1 MNLVN
6 DKNNLIKIFNETD
19 MKSKYNFY
27 INHMKNRENEL
38 EKQKISKLY
47 ELYENINFIKNTEK
61 YDKKEFYKICNGRT
75 GWLMYSNKTKF
86 LGYLSEGGQAKIG
99 LYLRRKHINFDK
111 NPDIQYF
118 QVVNDTMIFL
128 HGLKIKLK
136 EFFKNK
142 SNRYVYNIVIGRKV
156 FNRNMKLPK
165 FTYKNSYYKIIP
177 KNKKCIRLKFE
188 EFIEVKRIGHDIES
202 KFIVGKIFNKR
213 DHYNKEKLIYNKL
226 NKIINNNDTIKLL
239 NYNDNNMI
247 IFFDYL
253 HNYRNLKEFQE
264 EYFIDKHKRQRLLYN
279 TSNSFYNDEFYNFN
293 NVECKET
300 LLNFDVWLN
309 LVKNIL
315 ESVQFIHSKNI
326 FHRDLTP
333 GNIMISNS
341 NQNVLLIDF
350 GFSWIAEDKLNDDI
364 NNDNI
369 KIRKAV
375 NNFTTSRVGTL
386 RFIAPEV
393 LNYKGK
399 YDAEKADIWSLGCIM
414 YYLLFGTYPYTS
426 PLKIDKNLTNE
437 NSFKKYYENDII
449 EQVEKCCYN
458 SKMFTESQVELISNL
473 INQCKQIEPVNRGY
487 VKELLK
493 YIEDYNISERKNILD
508 FNNIND
514 YGMIRINS
522 N

>member
-1 MNLVN
+1 MNLVS
-6 DKNNLIKIFNETD
+6 DKNNLIKFFSETD
-19 MKSKYNFY
+19 IKSKYY
-27 INHMKNRENEL
+27 YYKNISKNKEIEL
-38 EKQKISKLY
+38 EKQKILNLYKLY
-47 ELYENINFIKNTEK
+47 KDINFIKNTEK
-61 YDKKEFYKICNGRT
+61 YDKKEFIKICNGRT

-99 LYLRRKHINFDK
+99 LYLRRKHIDFEK
-111 NPDIQYF
+111 KPEIQYF
-118 QVVNDTMIFL
+118 QVVNDMMIFL

-136 EFFKNK
+136 EFFKDK
-142 SNRYVYNIVIGRKV
+142 SNRYVYSLISGKKI
-156 FNRNMKLPK
+156 FNKNTKLPK
-165 FTYKNSYYKIIP
+165 FTYKNSYYRIIP
-177 KNKKCIRLKFE
+177 KDKKCIRLKME
-188 EFIEVKRIGHDIES
+188 EFIKIKHKDHEIES

-213 DHYNKEKLIYNKL
+213 EHYNKEKLIYNKL
-226 NKIINNNDTIKLL
+226 SKIKNNNETIKLI

-247 IFFDYL
+247 LFFDYL
-253 HNYRNLKEFQE
+253 HNYSNLKEFQE
-264 EYFIDKHKRQRLLYN
+264 MYFIDRHKRQKLLYDS
-279 TSNSFYNDEFYNFN
+279 SNSFYNDEFYNFN
-293 NVECKET
+293 NVEKKET
-300 LLNFDVWLN
+300 LLRFDVWLN
-309 LVKNIL
+309 LVENIL
-315 ESVQFIHSKNI
+315 KSVHFIHSKNI

-341 NQNVLLIDF
+341 TKNVLLIDF
-350 GFSWIAEDKLNDDI
+350 GFSWIAEDRLKDDVI

-437 NSFKKYYENDII
+437 NSFKKYYENDIM

-458 SKMFTESQVELISNL
+458 SEMFTQAQVELISSL
-473 INQCKQIEPVNRGY
+473 INQCKEIEPVNRGY
-487 VKELLK
+487 VKDLLN
-493 YIEDYNISERKNILD
+493 YIKEYNISRHENILD
-508 FNNIND
+508 FENIND
-514 YGMIRINS
+514 HGIIRIN
-522 N
+522 

>member
-1 MNLVN
+1 MNLVS
-6 DKNNLIKIFNETD
+6 DKNNLIKVFSETD
-19 MKSKYNFY
+19 MKSKYNY
-27 INHMKNRENEL
+27 YRNEL
-38 EKQKISKLY
+38 KKQNIYRLY
-47 ELYENINFIKNTEK
+47 EIYKDTNFIKNTVK
-61 YDKKEFYKICNGRT
+61 YEKKEFFKICNGTT

-99 LYLRRKHINFDK
+99 LYLRRKHIDFEK
-111 NPDIQYF
+111 NPSIQYF

-136 EFFKNK
+136 EFCKDK
-142 SNRYVYNIVIGRKV
+142 SNRYVYNLISGKKI
-156 FNRNMKLPK
+156 FNKNMKLPK

-177 KNKKCIRLKFE
+177 EDKKCIRLKME
-188 EFIEVKRIGHDIES
+188 DFIKIKKIGHEVES
-202 KFIVGKIFNKR
+202 NFLVGKIFNKR
-213 DHYNKEKLIYNKL
+213 EHYNKEKMIYNKL
-226 NKIINNNDTIKLL
+226 NTIKNNNETIKLI

-253 HNYRNLKEFQE
+253 HSYSNLKEFQE
-264 EYFIDKHKRQRLLYN
+264 GYFSGRLKRQRLLYDS
-279 TSNSFYNDEFYNFN
+279 SNSFYNDEFYNFN
-293 NVECKET
+293 NVERKET
-300 LLNFDVWLN
+300 LLKFDVWLN
-309 LVKNIL
+309 LVENIL
-315 ESVQFIHSKNI
+315 KSVYFIHSKNI

-341 NQNVLLIDF
+341 TKNVLLIDF
-350 GFSWIAEDKLNDDI
+350 GFSWMAEDRLKDDVS

-426 PLKIDKNLTNE
+426 PLKMDKNLTNE

-473 INQCKQIEPVNRGY
+473 INQCKEIEPVNRGY

-493 YIEDYNISERKNILD
+493 YIEDYNISQRKNILD

-514 YGMIRINS
+514 CAMIRINS